1 MRYITDKN
9 RLEYHIEKHF
19 KKDSL
24 KNEKIKN

>member
-9 RLEYHIEKHF
+9 RFEYHIEKHF
-19 KKDSL
+19 KKDPL